1 MLDHYSVVVIGSGY
15 GGAIAAARIARAGR
29 DVCILERGKELH
41 PGEYPNSGLSAL
53 RETQIHT
60 PEGDHGPAAGMFDF
74 HVSRDITVLA
84 GCGLGG
90 TSLINGNVALA
101 REMAML
107 GGQGCPWPGPV
118 PRAAERGSPITTPY
132 GCTD

>member
-15 GGAIAAARIARAGR
+15 GGAIAAARIARTGR

-101 REMAML
+101 RDGHTPGPRL
-107 GGQGCPWPGPV
+107 PWPGPV
-118 PRAAERGSPITTPY
+118 PCAAERGSPITAPY